1 MKLYYTPGA
10 CSQAPHIVLREA
22 GLPFDLVQV
31 DLAAK
36 RTETGEDYLTIN
48 PKGAVP
54 ALGLDDGSVLTENA
68 VILQY
73 LADQAPAAGLIPV
86 GGIER
91 YRLLEWV
98 NFIATEL
105 HKGYGP
111 LWNPATPADFKQ
123 TTREL
128 LGKKFDYLQDALRD
142 RAYVTGETFTI
153 ADAYAFVVLNW
164 TGMHDIDLSRWPGL
178 VAFVARVF
186 QRPAVR
192 ATLEAE
198 GLLRRDAAER
208 TSAEQET
215 A

>member
-36 RTETGEDYLTIN
+36 RTESGEDYLSIN

-54 ALGLDDGSVLTENA
+54 ALGLDDGSALTENA

-73 LADQAPAAGLIPV
+73 LADLAPAAGLIPD

-98 NFIATEL
+98 NYIATEI
-105 HKGYGP
+105 HKGFGP
-111 LWNPATPADFKQ
+111 LWNPATPDAFKQ
-123 TTREL
+123 TTRETL
-128 LGKKFDYLQDALRD
+128 AKKFDYLQDALRD
-142 RAYVTGETFTI
+142 RPYIAGERFTI

-164 TGMHDIDLSRWPGL
+164 TAMHDIDLSRWPGL
-178 VAFVARVF
+178 TAFVARVA

-192 ATLEAE
+192 AAREAE
-198 GLLRRDAAER
+198 GLLRAGADQPSEK
-208 TSAEQET
+208 ET

>member
-1 MKLYYTPGA
+1 MKLYYAPGA

-22 GLPFDLVQV
+22 ALPFDLVRV

-36 RTETGEDYLTIN
+36 RTETGEDYAAIN

-54 ALGLDDGSVLTENA
+54 ALRLDDESVLTENA

-73 LADQAPAAGLIPV
+73 LADQAPAAGLIPA
-86 GGIER
+86 GGLER

-98 NFIATEL
+98 NFIATEV
-105 HKGYGP
+105 HKGFGP
-111 LWNPATPADFKQ
+111 LWNPATPAEFKQ
-123 TTREL
+123 ATREQ
-128 LGKKFDYLQDALRD
+128 LGKKFDYLQNALRD
-142 RAYVTGETFTI
+142 RPYIAGERFTI

-164 TGMHDIDLSRWPGL
+164 TAMHEIDLSRWPGL
-178 VAFVARVF
+178 TAFSARVA

-192 ATLEAE
+192 ETLVAE
-198 GLLRRDAAER
+198 GLLSEEDAAAAA
-208 TSAEQET
+208 AEKET